1 MINETENN
9 DLGSLSQGWSERV
22 KELRRMA
29 NAPDA
34 SGFVAPGSP
43 DDELFA
49 GAVCESLT
57 VQDIFSGDAD
67 FYTSMGDSRP
77 TGSVPPLAA
86 APAVKGTSSS
96 LMLKIL
102 MGTVIGIGLLALFS
116 GVRVH
121 YSSLPFIG
129 LSPKGE
135 SLQVQAVTAEPS
147 PSPQNQEPEV
157 SLRPNQPVSLKAAQ
171 DYYREGKYSEADW
184 VYQRLIE
191 NLPQT
196 ADEGPSRDFL
206 RLNMALCQ
214 QESGR
219 GEQSADLLRTVS
231 QSRFP
236 VVAIF
241 ANYYL
246 CVFERSQ
253 KQFSEVRTRAYQ
265 AIGLLDTIDRDAA
278 WSQEIRRNCYFLAAE
293 AVTREALSLA
303 DADTALPLKLWP
315 PFEIEN
321 APLAELNEGD
331 LQDVL
336 IAGSDVLK
344 KASLSPK
351 IQADNGDGES
361 LWTVTCNGASV
372 QELLGR
378 FSANAGYDVRWATNS
393 NRDVFKGRSV
403 SLYLNEM
410 NDRQFMTVAAGCAGL
425 LAGFGE
431 DKAVTICEPTEY
443 SSVLEQVSVL
453 TAEAISCWQTYL
465 LMFNGD
471 GYLPNAHFALGA
483 LNAQQGL
490 TAEALAAYKIVS
502 GRYSS
507 PALGPGAL
515 TCSAKLKTDLHD
527 YQGGYD
533 DLKEA
538 VEQYPNH
545 DQIDE
550 TYLLLAAAADRIG
563 HEDEAA
569 KLYSK
574 VYYLNR
580 SLESQ
585 AAAALAAGT
594 LFFENHSYADA
605 EKWLSQYINLVESK
619 KGPDL
624 YQACLLLGKSWILSG
639 NYKSGCDSLRV
650 ALSGRL
656 SQQDY
661 VETLMAL
668 VEGYMKQECFIEAIQ
683 VLSDASSRQLSQTE
697 SVELLLL
704 KSQALRGMGLSE
716 EAVKLLMSER
726 AYVIDDVL
734 KTRIGL
740 HLSECYIEQGRF
752 NLAYKELTMLLEG
765 VDSGPLAHE
774 TAFMLVKVCRQLG
787 MDSQVLS
794 VGLQLLEMHPS
805 RAIEQETLELLATV
819 YHKQQNYDRAALA
832 LMGQWE

>member
-1 MINETENN
+1 
-9 DLGSLSQGWSERV
+9 
-22 KELRRMA
+22 MA
-29 NAPDA
+29 SAPDA
-34 SGFVAPGSP
+34 SEPVEPGSP

-49 GAVCESLT
+49 GAVCEDLS
-57 VQDIFSGDAD
+57 VQDIFAGNAD
-67 FYTSMGDSRP
+67 FYTSMADSQP
-77 TGSVPPLAA
+77 ADSMLPLAA
-86 APAVKGTSSS
+86 APVAKGRSAS
-96 LMLKIL
+96 LMPKIL
-102 MGTVIGIGLLALFS
+102 MGTFFGIGLLALFF
-116 GVRVH
+116 VIWVQ
-121 YSSLPFIG
+121 YASLPSIA
-129 LSPKGE
+129 LSPNVE
-135 SLQVQAVTAEPS
+135 SSEVQAVVAEPS
-147 PSPQNQEPEV
+147 PPPQNQEPEV
-157 SLRPNQPVSLKAAQ
+157 SLGPDQPVSLKAAQ
-171 DYYREGKYSEADW
+171 DYYREGKYPEADW
-184 VYQRLIE
+184 VYQRLID

-196 ADEGPSRDFL
+196 AAEGPSRDFL

-214 QESGR
+214 QKTGR
-219 GEQSADLLRTVS
+219 EEQSADLLRTVS

-236 VVAIF
+236 AVAAI

-246 CVFERSQ
+246 CVFERGQ
-253 KQFSEVRTRAYQ
+253 KQFSEIRTRAYQ
-265 AIGLLDTIDRDAA
+265 AIGLLDTTDWNAA

-303 DADTALPLKLWP
+303 DADTALPLKLWV
-315 PFEIEN
+315 PFEIDN
-321 APLAELNEGD
+321 APLAELSEED
-331 LQDVL
+331 LQRVL
-336 IAGSDVLK
+336 NAGSDVLK

-351 IQADNGDGES
+351 IQADNRDGES

-378 FSANAGYDVRWATNS
+378 FSANTGYDVRWTTNS
-393 NRDVFKGRSV
+393 NRAVLKDRSV
-403 SLYLNEM
+403 SLYLNGM
-410 NDRQFMTVAAGCAGL
+410 HDRQVMTVVAGCAGL
-425 LAGFGE
+425 LAVFGE
-431 DKAVTICEPTEY
+431 DKAVTMCDPTGY
-443 SSVLEQVSVL
+443 SSVSEQVSAL
-453 TAEAISCWQTYL
+453 TAEAISCWQTYI
-465 LMFNGD
+465 LMFND
-471 GYLPNAHFALGA
+471 DRYLPHAHFAMGA

-490 TAEALAAYKIVS
+490 TAEALAAYKMVS

-507 PALGPGAL
+507 SALGPGAL

-527 YQGGYD
+527 YQGAYD

-545 DQIDE
+545 DPIDQ

-563 HEDEAA
+563 HRDEAA
-569 KLYSK
+569 KLYAK

-585 AAAALAAGT
+585 SAAAFAAGT

-605 EKWLSQYINLVESK
+605 EKWLSQYINLVENK
-619 KGPDL
+619 KSPDL
-624 YQACLLLGKSWILSG
+624 HRACLLLGKTWVILG
-639 NYKSGCDSLRV
+639 NYQSGCDSLRV

-668 VEGYMKQECFIEAIQ
+668 VEGYMKQERFIEAIQ
-683 VLSDASSRQLSQTE
+683 VLNDSSSRQLSQTE

-704 KSQALRGMGLSE
+704 KSQAMQGMGLPE
-716 EAVKLLMSER
+716 EAVKLLINER

-740 HLSECYIEQGRF
+740 QLSECYIEQGRF
-752 NLAYKELTMLLEG
+752 NLAYKELATLLEG

-774 TAFMLVKVCRQLG
+774 TAFKLAKVCRQLG

-794 VGLQLLEMHPS
+794 VGSQLLEMHPS
-805 RAIEQETLELLATV
+805 KAIEQETLELLATV